1 MTNSS
6 KLRKNTSRLPE
17 SALLICGIVVF
28 TSISYFSY
36 RFNEQSNKEAAMK
49 LSTKC
54 RYGLRAVLDISR
66 RYGKAPAKR
75 KDIAKREN
83 LSSSYLENILLVLR
97 NNKIVETT
105 RGVNGGYVLTRQP
118 SAITVYDIAV
128 ALEGPL
134 SIVDCVEKPKGCEK
148 AGACITRLVWCDVSA
163 AIRNVLEGITLQSLL
178 DKEKKMGLND
188 YSI

>member
-1 MTNSS
+1 
-6 KLRKNTSRLPE
+6 
-17 SALLICGIVVF
+17 
-28 TSISYFSY
+28 
-36 RFNEQSNKEAAMK
+36 MK

-54 RYGLRAVLDISR
+54 RYGLRAALDIAR

-75 KDIAKREN
+75 KDIAKREG

-97 NNKIVETT
+97 NRKIVETT

-118 SAITVYDIAV
+118 SEVTVYEIAN

-134 SIVDCVEKPKGCEK
+134 CIVDCVEKPKGCEK
-148 AGACITRLVWCDVSA
+148 AGECITRLVWCELA
-163 AIRNVLEGITLQSLL
+163 AAVRKVLDSITLQDLL
-178 DKEKKMGLND
+178 DKEKKLGLSD